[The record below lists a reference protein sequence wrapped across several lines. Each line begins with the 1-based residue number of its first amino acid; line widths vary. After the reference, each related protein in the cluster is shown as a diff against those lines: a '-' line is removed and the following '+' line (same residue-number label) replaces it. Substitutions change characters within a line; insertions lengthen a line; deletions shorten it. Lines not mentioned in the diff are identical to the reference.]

1 MAEPNPLTWTA
12 SVLAVADLNTEVR
25 DAVQWVIGHSENPKP
40 FGRVTQSTPTNIGSP
55 STYTLVVFDT
65 VVIDRGGGFQ
75 AGAFEAPVAG
85 FYGFTGAAR
94 VDASL
99 GNKEIRL
106 IVNGDEN
113 DYLSS
118 ENRFGIATPAFCA
131 LNTSGCGW
139 LEVGD
144 TVDLGVFCD
153 APVGPDVL
161 VASLCWWYIATA
173 A

>member
-1 MAEPNPLTWTA
+1 MAEPVPITWA
-12 SVLAVADLNTEVR
+12 AVAPAVADFNTEIR
-25 DAVQWVIGHSENPKP
+25 DAVQWVIGHSSNPKP
-40 FGRVTQSTPTNIGSP
+40 FGRVTLSTPVNIASP
-55 STYTLVVFDT
+55 STYTLIPFDT
-65 VVIDRGGGFQ
+65 TIIDRGGGFVS
-75 AGAFEAPVAG
+75 GGFEAPVAG
-85 FYGFTGAAR
+85 FYMFTGAAR

-106 IVNGDEN
+106 IVNADEN

-131 LNTSGCGW
+131 LNTSGMGW
-139 LEVGD
+139 LDVGD

-153 APVGPDVL
+153 APTGPDVL
-161 VASLCWWYIATA
+161 VASLCWTYIATA